1 MTLLE
6 ATIAMVVIGLMAVAA
21 LGEFAAELR
30 TGTRSVD
37 ARVLHALA
45 EDRLSALRV
54 APAVVLTRLPDSL
67 SQGWFPPPF
76 GEHRWTATVKPDR
89 ILEGLYEVTVAI
101 RAPNAQFAVSTR
113 LFRVPPSPRGLLR

>member
-30 TGTRSVD
+30 TGARSGD

-54 APAVVLTRLPDSL
+54 APAEVLTHLPDSL

-76 GEHRWTATVKPDR
+76 AEHRWIATVKPDR
-89 ILEGLYEVTVAI
+89 TLEGLYEVTVVI
-101 RAPNAQFAVSTR
+101 RAPSAQFAVSTR
-113 LFRVPPSPRGLLR
+113 SFRVPPSPRGLLR